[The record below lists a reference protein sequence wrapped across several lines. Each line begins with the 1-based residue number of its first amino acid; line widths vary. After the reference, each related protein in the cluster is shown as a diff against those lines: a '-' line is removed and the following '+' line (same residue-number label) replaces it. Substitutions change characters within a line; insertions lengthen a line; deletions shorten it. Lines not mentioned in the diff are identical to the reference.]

1 MTAVDEIKQRV
12 DIVDVISRYT
22 PLKKAGSTYKG
33 LCPFHEER
41 TPSFVV
47 FPHTGT
53 WHCFGACGTGGDVFT
68 FLMKKENLDF
78 RETLELLAKE
88 TGVELHPVEGDT
100 SHRQRNA
107 IYKINGEA
115 AVYFQNILRQHP
127 GAGEARAYLERR
139 QIDAET
145 VERFQLGFAL
155 DGWDGLRN
163 HLVTRGYSIEEQL
176 AAGLI
181 KHNRERSSVYDA
193 FRGRVMI
200 PIRDRQGRVIGFGGR
215 VLGDGV
221 PKYLNTAETLVFH
234 KSHVVY
240 GIDLAHRAISDE
252 DQVVIVEG
260 YMDVIAAHQ
269 HGFNNVVACMGTA
282 LTPDQLRQLQRYTK
296 NFILALD
303 ADAAGQQ
310 ATIRGL
316 NQARQALARVQK
328 ATMTGGRMRLTE
340 RLAANLSILSM
351 PEGSDPDDVIRRDP
365 AQWKRLIGEAK
376 PLVDFYF
383 QVVADQ
389 LDLTS
394 AQGKAMAVAELA
406 PLIAELGDEIE
417 RQHYIQELSRLVQ
430 VDELTIAG
438 RVDAAAKTIKADGR
452 AQASGHRRPRSRTGS
467 PPAGSLAPPPPDEW
481 TAPWGEED
489 DWQPEAEEAGP
500 TPAAQASVQRSDA
513 PTQEDHLLAVLL
525 QTPDLFIWL
534 AQVATKVNV
543 SPLGEGDFENTENR
557 EIFRTLN
564 NFIMRDEPWDFEIFQ
579 DEIDEQLHGRLA
591 WLTAYAAQLP
601 PTGLMAQQED
611 AAKSMFRLR
620 LKQLR
625 AKGNQ
630 LKFLQDD
637 AHRNGDREAMRS
649 YDIINNQNLR
659 DLFHL
664 QVLLKRLREMVF
676 DRGRRDQSA
685 NIR

>member
-12 DIVDVISRYT
+12 DIVDIISRYT
-22 PLKKAGSTYKG
+22 SLKKAGSTYKG

-47 FPHTGT
+47 FPNTGT
-53 WHCFGACGTGGDVFT
+53 WHCFGACSTGGDVFT

-78 RETLELLAKE
+78 RETLELLARE
-88 TGVELHPVEGDT
+88 TGVELHPAEGDA
-100 SHRQRNA
+100 SHRQRNT
-107 IYKINGEA
+107 IYKINSA
-115 AVYFQNILRQHP
+115 AANYFQNILRQHS
-127 GAGEARAYLERR
+127 GANAARAYLERR

-145 VERFQLGFAL
+145 MERFQLGFAL

-163 HLVTRGYSIEEQL
+163 HLVAQGYSIEEQL

-181 KHNRERSSVYDA
+181 KHNQERNSVYDA

-221 PKYLNTAETLVFH
+221 PKYLNTAETPVFH

-269 HGFNNVVACMGTA
+269 HGFSNVVACMGTA

-296 NFILALD
+296 NFVLALD

-389 LDLTS
+389 VDLTS
-394 AQGKAMAVAELA
+394 AQGKATAVAELA

-430 VDELTIAG
+430 VDERTIAG
-438 RVDAAAKTIKADGR
+438 RVDAAARTIKAGDR
-452 AQASGHRRPRSRTGS
+452 TQSSGHRRPETHRR
-467 PPAGSLAPPPPDEW
+467 PPPRAAGPPTMGSLAEPPPDEW
-481 TAPWGEED
+481 DAPWGEED
-489 DWQPEAEEAGP
+489 DWRPEIDEAGP
-500 TPAAQASVQRSDA
+500 APQTAAHRAPT

-525 QTPDLFIWL
+525 QTPNLFVWL
-534 AQVATKVNV
+534 AQVATKVNIP
-543 SPLGEGDFENTENR
+543 PLGESDFGNAENR

-564 NFIMRDEPWDFEIFQ
+564 SFIMRDEAWDFEIFQ

-601 PTGLMAQQED
+601 PPGLMAQQED
-611 AAKSMFRLR
+611 AAKTMFRLR
-620 LKQLR
+620 LQQLK

-664 QVLLKRLREMVF
+664 QMLLKRLREMVF
-676 DRGRRDQSA
+676 DRERQD
-685 NIR
+685 